1 MSLINK
7 NILSIRTN
15 SVLMQKK
22 LLPREAF
29 KPIMFTSYKK
39 NQFQSTKKSLLK
51 QYVEEKKTTQNSN
64 NISKIIYTDFL
75 SKNNIINCLD
85 NTFIPNSLA
94 IELDSDKKIGILKNK
109 KTLFN
114 KDSTLK
120 FKNEELNTLVK
131 KCLKE
136 RKINTINN
144 QNIVEKIQNINREME
159 SDFKKL
165 ISELNNYTPTKNN
178 DNQNCIK
185 LISDINKE
193 IFPNGNTINTY
204 LIPEINIPKYITLS
218 KSNQGLIKRLIEH
231 INYLL

>member
-1 MSLINK
+1 
-7 NILSIRTN
+7 
-15 SVLMQKK
+15 MQKK

-29 KPIMFTSYKK
+29 KPIMFTTYKK
-39 NQFQSTKKSLLK
+39 TQFQSTKKSLLK
-51 QYVEEKKTTQNSN
+51 QYVEDKKTTQNAN
-64 NISKIIYTDFL
+64 RISKIIYSDFL
-75 SKNNIINCLD
+75 CKNNIINCLD

-94 IELDSDKKIGILKNK
+94 IELDSDKKIGIIKNK

-120 FKNEELNTLVK
+120 FKNEELNALVK

-136 RKINTINN
+136 RKINTNNN
-144 QNIVEKIQNINREME
+144 QNIVEKIQDINIEME
-159 SDFKKL
+159 SDLKKL
-165 ISELNNYTPTKNN
+165 ISQLNNYEPTTNN
-178 DNQNCIK
+178 DKQNCIE

-204 LIPEINIPKYITLS
+204 LIPEINIPKYLTLS

>member
-1 MSLINK
+1 
-7 NILSIRTN
+7 
-15 SVLMQKK
+15 MQKK

-51 QYVEEKKTTQNSN
+51 QYVEEKKTTENSN
-64 NISKIIYTDFL
+64 NISKIIYSDFL
-75 SKNNIINCLD
+75 CKNNIINCLD